1 VTILAIETI
10 FITIFVLISNSRQNT
25 QAEKRAE
32 LDYGGDVLTYREIIQ
47 TCAILQQMQDR
58 LDRLDEVVQQGFRQ
72 KEV

>member
-32 LDYGGDVLTYREIIQ
+32 LDYEGNVLTYREIIQ

>member
-1 VTILAIETI
+1 
-10 FITIFVLISNSRQNT
+10 VLISNRRQNT

-32 LDYGGDVLTYREIIQ
+32 LDYEGSVLTYREIIQ